1 MTAGSVKRAAQT
13 LVVLGLLAAPAAAAD
28 GPKISLGYAFL
39 QYLESGG
46 GSAPLG
52 AYLSG
57 WGPGTTTF
65 ELDLGWHKDE
75 QVSTVFCTLPCTD
88 TSRTLNT
95 FTFLGGPR
103 IILGGK
109 NDQPYT
115 HLLGGARLDK
125 FAGTS
130 KTSWGGAAG
139 LGVDL
144 GTGGRRG
151 GTRFRLGADFEMFFP
166 SGGNVKALRLTAGLT
181 F

>member
-1 MTAGSVKRAAQT
+1 MTAGSVKRAAQ
-13 LVVLGLLAAPAAAAD
+13 LLGVLGFLAAPAAAED
-28 GPKISLGYAFL
+28 GPKVSLGYAYL

-57 WGPGTTTF
+57 WGPGHTTF
-65 ELDLGWHKDE
+65 EVDLAWHQDKQGAGDDR
-75 QVSTVFCTLPCTD
+75 VTV
-88 TSRTLNT
+88 NT

-103 IILGGK
+103 VILGGR
-109 NDQPYT
+109 NDQPYV

-125 FAGTS
+125 FAGAS
-130 KTSWGGAAG
+130 NTSWGGAAG
-139 LGVDL
+139 LGIDL

-151 GTRFRLGADFEMFFP
+151 GTRIRLGADFEMFFKE
-166 SGGNVKALRLTAGLT
+166 GENVKALRLTAGLT

>member
-1 MTAGSVKRAAQT
+1 MTAGLVKRAAQT
-13 LVVLGLLAAPAAAAD
+13 LAVLGLLAAPAAAAD
-28 GPKISLGYAFL
+28 GPKVSLGYAFL

-57 WGPGTTTF
+57 WGPGNTTF
-65 ELDLGWHKDE
+65 EVDLAWHKDE
-75 QVSTVFCTLPCTD
+75 HVVADASGTQ
-88 TSRTLNT
+88 NT

-109 NDQPYT
+109 NDQPYV

-125 FAGTS
+125 IAGTS
-130 KTSWGGAAG
+130 NTSWGGAAG

-144 GTGGRRG
+144 GTGGRSG
-151 GTRFRLGADFEMFFP
+151 GTRFRLGADFEMFFE
-166 SGGNVKALRLTAGLT
+166 SGKNVKALRLTAGLT

>member
-1 MTAGSVKRAAQT
+1 MTEGSVKRAAQA
-13 LVVLGLLAAPAAAAD
+13 LAVLGILAAPAAAED
-28 GPKISLGYAFL
+28 GPKVSLGYAFL

-57 WGPGTTTF
+57 WGPGHTTF
-65 ELDLGWHKDE
+65 EVDLAWHKDKGE
-75 QVSTVFCTLPCTD
+75 YGSGDVIQSA
-88 TSRTLNT
+88 TLNT

-103 IILGGK
+103 VILGGR
-109 NDQPYT
+109 NDQPYV

-125 FAGTS
+125 IAGS
-130 KTSWGGAAG
+130 SNTSWGGAAG
-139 LGVDL
+139 LGIDL

-151 GTRFRLGADFEMFFP
+151 GTRIRLGADYEMFFKE
-166 SGGNVKALRLTAGLT
+166 GENVKALRLTAGLT

>member
-13 LVVLGLLAAPAAAAD
+13 LAVLGLLAAPAAAAD
-28 GPKISLGYAFL
+28 GPKVSLGYAFL
-39 QYLESGG
+39 QYLQSGG

-65 ELDLGWHKDE
+65 EVDLAWHKDKSE
-75 QVSTVFCTLPCTD
+75 LVSGDVIE
-88 TSRTLNT
+88 SATLNT

-109 NDQPYT
+109 NDQPYM

-125 FAGTS
+125 IAGTS
-130 KTSWGGAAG
+130 NTSWGGAAG

-144 GTGGRRG
+144 GTGGRSG
-151 GTRFRLGADFEMFFP
+151 GTRFRLGADFEMFFE
-166 SGGNVKALRLTAGLT
+166 SGKNVKALRLTAGLT

>member
-1 MTAGSVKRAAQT
+1 MTAGSLKRAAQT
-13 LVVLGLLAAPAAAAD
+13 LAVLGLLAAPAGAAD

-57 WGPGTTTF
+57 WGPGSTTF
-65 ELDLGWHKDE
+65 EVDLAWHQDKGQHPSGDPTG
-75 QVSTVFCTLPCTD
+75 SA
-88 TSRTLNT
+88 TLNT

-103 IILGGK
+103 MILGGK
-109 NDQPYT
+109 NDQPYA

-125 FAGTS
+125 IAGSSSTR
-130 KTSWGGAAG
+130 WGGAAG

-144 GTGGRRG
+144 GTGGGRG
-151 GTRFRLGADFEMFFP
+151 GTRFRLGADFEMFFE
-166 SGGNVKALRLTAGLT
+166 SGQNVKALRLTAGLT

>member
-1 MTAGSVKRAAQT
+1 MTAESAKRVAQT
-13 LVVLGLLAAPAAAAD
+13 FAVLALLAAPASAAD
-28 GPKISLGYAFL
+28 GPKVSLGYAFL

-57 WGPGTTTF
+57 WGPGKTTF
-65 ELDLGWHKDE
+65 EIDVAWHKDE
-75 QVSTVFCTLPCTD
+75 REVLDDSTSLTI
-88 TSRTLNT
+88 SATLNT

-103 IILGGK
+103 VILGGK
-109 NDQPYT
+109 NDQPYF

-125 FAGTS
+125 IRDTS
-130 KTSWGGAAG
+130 TTSWGGAAG

-144 GTGGRRG
+144 GTGGQRG
-151 GTRFRLGADFEMFFP
+151 GTRIRLGADFEMFF
-166 SGGNVKALRLTAGLT
+166 SEGENVKALRLTAGLT